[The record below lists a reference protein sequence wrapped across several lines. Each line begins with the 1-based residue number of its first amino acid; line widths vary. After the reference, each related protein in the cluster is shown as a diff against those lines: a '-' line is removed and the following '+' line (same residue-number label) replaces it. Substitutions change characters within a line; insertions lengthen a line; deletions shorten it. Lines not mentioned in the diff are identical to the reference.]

1 MVVGLA
7 SIEIH
12 IPECGSLKR
21 KRQFLRGIKDRVKN
35 RFNVSIAEVDHND
48 LWQRTTLGVSVDLAA
63 GRSSAATSLIR
74 SLPLAAGR
82 ESHFANRIGIGIASL
97 VRDDQFG
104 QKADRHQLP
113 TQQQRTQRVDQRW
126 PLMQRRQM

>member
-21 KRQFLRGIKDRVKN
+21 KRQFLKSIKDRVKN

-48 LWQRTTLGVSVDLAA
+48 LWQRATLGVSVVANQ
-63 GRSSAATSLIR
+63 R
-74 SLPLAAGR
+74 
-82 ESHFANRIGIGIASL
+82 HFADQVLASVVDLISKESGIEILDYSIEL
-97 VRDDQFG
+97 F
-104 QKADRHQLP
+104 
-113 TQQQRTQRVDQRW
+113 
-126 PLMQRRQM
+126 

>member
-21 KRQFLRGIKDRVKN
+21 KRQFLKSIKDRVKN

-48 LWQRTTLGVSVDLAA
+48 LWQRTTLGVSVVANQKLFADQVLAGVVDLI
-63 GRSSAATSLIR
+63 SK
-74 SLPLAAGR
+74 
-82 ESHFANRIGIGIASL
+82 ESGIEILDYSIEL
-97 VRDDQFG
+97 
-104 QKADRHQLP
+104 L
-113 TQQQRTQRVDQRW
+113 
-126 PLMQRRQM
+126 